1 MVMVP
6 HEEGGWVWATS
17 NFFTS
22 EWHKVILLTFIFMQ
36 DLINISVR

>member
-17 NFFTS
+17 NFFYK
-22 EWHKVILLTFIFMQ
+22 WMA
-36 DLINISVR
+36 

>member
-1 MVMVP
+1 MKKVD
-6 HEEGGWVWATS
+6 GCGQLLI
-17 NFFTS
+17 FFTS